1 MERDGRRSSLSFMV
15 KSRFG
20 DRSAYEK
27 RQRKA
32 HNYKNL
38 LKNKAQKDGENSFL
52 QRMICNACGK
62 KLAVRQGIVLEGAI
76 SIDHTW
82 DYFSEKDGQVD
93 HFDLCE
99 ECYDQLTATFK
110 IPVETEEQT
119 EYL

>member
-1 MERDGRRSSLSFMV
+1 MRKMGSDG
-15 KSRFG
+15 
-20 DRSAYEK
+20 
-27 RQRKA
+27 Q
-32 HNYKNL
+32 
-38 LKNKAQKDGENSFL
+38 LK
-52 QRMICNACGK
+52 RMICNACGK

-82 DYFSEKDGQVD
+82 DISRKKTGQGGS
-93 HFDLCE
+93 FLNLCE

>member
-1 MERDGRRSSLSFMV
+1 M
-15 KSRFG
+15 
-20 DRSAYEK
+20 
-27 RQRKA
+27 RKIGPA
-32 HNYKNL
+32 G
-38 LKNKAQKDGENSFL
+38 QSE
-52 QRMICNACGK
+52 RMICNACGK

>member
-1 MERDGRRSSLSFMV
+1 MRKIGPDGQL
-15 KSRFG
+15 
-20 DRSAYEK
+20 E
-27 RQRKA
+27 
-32 HNYKNL
+32 
-38 LKNKAQKDGENSFL
+38 
-52 QRMICNACGK
+52 RMICNACGK

-93 HFDLCE
+93 HFE
-99 ECYDQLTATFK
+99 LTATFK

>member
-32 HNYKNL
+32 RIKIGP
-38 LKNKAQKDGENSFL
+38 DGQLE
-52 QRMICNACGK
+52 RMICNACGK